1 MENLKE
7 KELLE
12 LKEVFQEEMKLL
24 SFQLAK
30 LDSFA
35 IAFLVINIFAVL
47 FLGSIFLI
55 RIVEGDSFSHSLL
68 SITALVF
75 FLCNFISI
83 LLFLLVISKGSVPQS
98 NHYKKIK
105 DIKEDIEKDN
115 SIKFF
120 VTIVSI
126 QEMKIKELSEKSRKK
141 HNIFK
146 LGCFITGFSICL
158 YSIVVTFVFFN
169 F

>member
-12 LKEVFQEEMKLL
+12 LKEVFQEEVKVL

-35 IAFLVINIFAVL
+35 IALLVINIFAVL
-47 FLGSIFLI
+47 FLSVVFLS
-55 RIVEGDSFSHSLL
+55 RIVQGDSFSHSLL

-83 LLFLLVISKGSVPQS
+83 LLFIIVISKGSVPQS

-105 DIKEDIEKDN
+105 DIKGDIDKDN

-120 VTIVSI
+120 ETIISF
-126 QEMKIKELSEKSRKK
+126 QAMKIEELSEKSRKK
-141 HNIFK
+141 RIIFK

-158 YSIVVTFVFFN
+158 YSIIITFVFFN